1 MGESKKKIAIIGV
14 GGLAKVYAMRCRD
27 LGIESHCFSWGK
39 RNDDDAFDFYHE
51 ISITKTLEIVRVCKS
66 LEISG
71 VIPTTEATF
80 LPAAKIASD
89 LNLNGNPV
97 EVAAVMSNKFHNR
110 EAVKNLECV
119 KQPRYWRL
127 EDVRDIQTVKFD
139 YPAIVKPTSEA
150 GKRGVAVL
158 RNPDDLNSAIA
169 YSESEP
175 NRAHEVILE
184 ELLPWSPEY
193 CVESLSF
200 HGKNYII
207 QVTQKDI
214 DNGPH
219 CAELGHHQPAELP
232 GYMRKRVETAI
243 DAILTAVGI
252 QNGPCCTEI
261 RIVNNDIYFIE
272 LNARAGGD
280 FVAYPL
286 AELSTGYPYITGII
300 QAALDELEPI
310 DTSKF
315 ESNYA
320 GVCFITSQTANLK
333 PLFDKCQD
341 FDWCYEKHEVGN
353 DLKALTHNDASK
365 QNYFIYF
372 SKEKRPVRPMLT
384 WSSSENRP
392 A

>member
-1 MGESKKKIAIIGV
+1 MKKIAIIGT
-14 GGLAKVYAMRCRD
+14 GGLASVYARRCEE
-27 LGIESHCFSWGK
+27 LGIESHCFSWGPCP
-39 RNDDDAFDFYHE
+39 DTGVFDFYHE
-51 ISITKTLEIVRVCKS
+51 ISITEVAAIADICRALGIA
-66 LEISG
+66 G

-80 LPAAKIASD
+80 LPAARIASE
-89 LNLNGNPV
+89 LGLNGNPV
-97 EVAAVMSNKFHNR
+97 EVAAGISNKYRNR
-110 EAVKNLECV
+110 EAVSSLNCV

-127 EDVRDIQTVKFD
+127 ADVHDVCSIDCDF
-139 YPAIVKPTSEA
+139 PIIIKPTSEA
-150 GKRGVAVL
+150 GKRGVSVVK
-158 RNPDDLNSAIA
+158 NSQDLDSAIA

-175 NRAHEVILE
+175 NRSHEVIVE

-232 GYMRKRVETAI
+232 TFMRKRVEDAI
-243 DAILTAVGI
+243 DAILTATGI

-261 RIVNNDIYFIE
+261 RLIGDDIYFIE

-300 QAALDELEPI
+300 EAALDELNPI
-310 DTSKF
+310 DTSAF
-315 ESNYA
+315 EKNYA
-320 GVCFITSQTANLK
+320 GVCFVTSQSKDLES
-333 PLFDKCQD
+333 LFEKCQD
-341 FDWCYEKHEVGN
+341 YDWCYAKHEVSK

-365 QNYFIYF
+365 QNYFIYY
-372 SKEKRPVRPMLT
+372 SKTARPVTPRFG
-384 WSSSENRP
+384 WSSGN
-392 A
+392 